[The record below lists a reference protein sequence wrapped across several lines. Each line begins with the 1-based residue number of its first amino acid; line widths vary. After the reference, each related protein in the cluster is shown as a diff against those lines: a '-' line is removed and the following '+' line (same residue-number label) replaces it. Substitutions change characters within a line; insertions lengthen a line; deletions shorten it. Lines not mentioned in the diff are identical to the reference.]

1 MLTNEKP
8 CYVLLKN
15 FSGIKILKLS
25 IYVSAR
31 RWRVMVS
38 CTDEI
43 RGVRKEKCIENI
55 ITPSNWSSILMIM

>member
-15 FSGIKILKLS
+15 FSGIKTLKLS
-25 IYVSAR
+25 IYVSDR

-38 CTDEI
+38 CRDEI
-43 RGVRKEKCIENI
+43 
-55 ITPSNWSSILMIM
+55 